1 MRPFYRRKRFYLPA
15 AFVAAV
21 VVFFVFFFDPL
32 LRWGLEKGGTA
43 LNGAKVDIAKVRT
56 RFLDP
61 EILISGI
68 EVTDR
73 SEPMKNLVAL
83 DRVQLRL
90 LGRQLLER
98 KVVVEKAAILGLR
111 YGTQRRT
118 SGAIP
123 GKRPVEESGF
133 YEKWSNELSDRVS
146 TLKSEFSFASL
157 ESLLGFD
164 PKDIPKLGED
174 SATYRRL
181 RELSSDIENGSARW
195 KQQLATLPDD
205 AALSRWSAKVESLK
219 KKPASPQEAATQL
232 KAVQELRTE
241 LATTLDKAKGVQ
253 TALGNEVAGLGKKL
267 ASVDDALAQDM
278 RELRGKLKLPSLTLQ
293 DLSATLFGDDAEKY
307 LRQAMYWIAVAR
319 KYMPAKT
326 DGKSESVAAKPKVET
341 GYPKF
346 VLLRGEISSDVS
358 SDPNQGRFRGVFADF
373 TSNPKLWGKPATLSV
388 EGDLP
393 AREVSGIRLSASFDH
408 TRDVSSDE
416 VQFEVATLPLG
427 RWVLSES
434 QEAGLAIE
442 KATARTMVKVGLTGD
457 QLQAKLGGQFRDV
470 VYASQAR
477 NPLLAEL
484 LKKTLSDVRAFGAA
498 VTMDGPVSSPRLAIE
513 SDLGTRL
520 AGAIQREFKEKI
532 AALNDRIRKEVQ
544 SAVDQRKRQVAGL
557 LDEQKNAVLGA
568 VGAKL
573 KSLES
578 TTQLAET
585 VKAQL
590 EKEASRAVKSQVSQ
604 KVDAAKKKLNL
615 PRF

>member
-1 MRPFYRRKRFYLPA
+1 MKPFYRRKRFFLPA
-15 AFVAAV
+15 AFIAAA

-73 SEPMKNLVAL
+73 SEPMRNLVAL

-90 LGRQLLER
+90 VGRQLLER

-133 YEKWSNELSDRVS
+133 YEKWSKELSDRVS
-146 TLKSEFSFASL
+146 ALKSEFSFASL

-181 RELSSDIENGSARW
+181 RELSSDIENGSVRW

-219 KKPASPQEAATQL
+219 KKPSSPQEAATQL

-241 LATTLDKAKGVQ
+241 LGTTLDKAKGVEA
-253 TALGNEVAGLGKKL
+253 ALGNEVAGLAKKL
-267 ASVDDALAQDM
+267 AAVDEALAQDM

-307 LRQAMYWIAVAR
+307 LRTAMYWIAFAR

-346 VLLRGEISSDVS
+346 VLMRGEISSDVS

-393 AREVSGIRLSASFDH
+393 ARDVSGIRLSASFDH

-416 VQFEVATLPLG
+416 VQFEVATLPLD

-457 QLQAKLGGQFRDV
+457 QLKAKLEGQFRDV

-498 VTMDGPVSSPRLAIE
+498 VTMDGPVASPRLAIE

-532 AALNDRIRKEVQ
+532 AALNDKIRKEVH

-557 LDEQKNAVLGA
+557 LDEKKNAVLAA

-590 EKEASRAVKSQVSQ
+590 EKKASSAVKSQVSQ

>member
-1 MRPFYRRKRFYLPA
+1 MKPFYRRKRFFLPA
-15 AFVAAV
+15 AFIASA

-32 LRWGLEKGGTA
+32 LRWGLEKGATA

-56 RFLDP
+56 RFLNP

-73 SEPMKNLVAL
+73 SEPMRNLVAL

-90 LGRQLLER
+90 VGRQLLER
-98 KVVVEKAAILGLR
+98 KIVVEKAAILGLR
-111 YGTQRRT
+111 YGTQRRA

-123 GKRPVEESGF
+123 GKRPVEESIF
-133 YEKWSNELSDRVS
+133 YEKWSNELSDRVRA
-146 TLKSEFSFASL
+146 LKSEFSFARL

-164 PKDIPKLGED
+164 PKDLPKLGED
-174 SATYRRL
+174 SITYRRL
-181 RELSSDIENGSARW
+181 RELSSDIENGSVRW

-205 AALSRWSAKVESLK
+205 AALARWSAKVESFK
-219 KKPASPQEAATQL
+219 KKPASPQEVATQL
-232 KAVQELRTE
+232 KALRELQTE
-241 LATTLDKAKGVQ
+241 LGTTLDKAKGVQ
-253 TALGNEVAGLGKKL
+253 AALGNEVAGLGKKL
-267 ASVDDALAQDM
+267 ASVDEALAQDM

-293 DLSATLFGDDAEKY
+293 DISATLFGDDAEKY
-307 LRQAMYWIAVAR
+307 LRTAMYWIAVAQ
-319 KYMPAKT
+319 KYMPAKN

-346 VLLRGEISSDVS
+346 VLIRGEISSDVS

-373 TSNPKLWGKPATLSV
+373 TSNPKRWGKPATLSI

-393 AREVSGIRLSASFDH
+393 AREVRGIRLSASFDH

-416 VQFEVATLPLG
+416 VQFEVATLPLN
-427 RWVLSES
+427 RWVLSEG
-434 QEAGLAIE
+434 QEVGLVIE
-442 KATARTMVKVGLTGD
+442 KATARTMMKVRLTGD
-457 QLQAKLGGQFRDV
+457 ELLAKLEAQFRDID
-470 VYASQAR
+470 YASQAR
-477 NPLLAEL
+477 NPLLADL
-484 LKKTLSDVRAFGAA
+484 LKKTLSDVRAFRAA
-498 VTMDGPVSSPRLAIE
+498 VTMDGPVASPRLAIE
-513 SDLGTRL
+513 SDLGARL

-532 AALNDRIRKEVQ
+532 AALNEKIRKELHGE
-544 SAVDQRKRQVAGL
+544 VDQRKRQVAGL
-557 LDEQKNAVLGA
+557 LEEKKNAVLEA

-573 KSLES
+573 KWLES

-590 EKEASRAVKSQVSQ
+590 EKEASSAVKSQVSE
-604 KVDAAKKKLNL
+604 KVDAVKKKLNL